1 MSRKFFIS
9 ATASAIFTLSA
20 AQFSVAAELDTLSD
34 RVSYILGYNI
44 GQNFKNDQIDIDAD
58 IFRQAMLD
66 AQKGKMPELTQEEM
80 QMAMKSFQDQQQAKR
95 NEAMKVVADANQ
107 KEGDAFLKANGAK
120 EGVVTTSSGLQ
131 YKVLTKGSGPKP
143 TAGSQVSVHY
153 RGTLLDGSEF
163 DSSYRRGQPAVFGVT
178 QVIPGWTEV
187 LQLMPEG
194 SKWEVYIPSDLAYGA
209 GGAGGNIGPNA
220 TLVFEIELLSA
231 NAQ

>member
-1 MSRKFFIS
+1 MSRKFLLNT
-9 ATASAIFTLSA
+9 TASAVFAFSA
-20 AQFSVAAELDTLSD
+20 AQMVVAAELETLTD

-44 GQNFKNDQIDIDAD
+44 GQNFKKDQVSIDAD
-58 IFRQAMLD
+58 VFRQAMKD
-66 AQKGKMPELTQEEM
+66 AQNGKEPKLNQEEM
-80 QMAMKSFQDQQQAKR
+80 QLAMKAFQDLQQAKR

-107 KEGDAFLKANGAK
+107 KEGDAFLQANAKKA
-120 EGVVTTSSGLQ
+120 GVITTASGLQ
-131 YKVLTKGSGPKP
+131 YKVLTKGSGAKP
-143 TAGSQVSVHY
+143 EPSNQVSVHY

-163 DSSYRRGQPAVFGVT
+163 DSSYRRGQPAVFGVN

>member
-1 MSRKFFIS
+1 MSRKFLVN
-9 ATASAIFTLSA
+9 ATASAIFTLSV
-20 AQFSVAAELDTLSD
+20 AQSGFAAELDTLSD

-44 GQNFKNDQIDIDAD
+44 GQNFKQDQINIDAD
-58 IFRQAMLD
+58 VFRQAMLD
-66 AQKGKMPELTQEEM
+66 AQNGKTPKLDQEEM
-80 QMAMKSFQDQQQAKR
+80 QMAMKAFQDQQQAKR
-95 NEAMKVVADANQ
+95 NEAMKVVAEANQ
-107 KEGDAFLKANGAK
+107 KEGEAFLQDNGK
-120 EGVVTTSSGLQ
+120 KKGVVTTESGLQ
-131 YKVLTKGSGPKP
+131 YKILTKGTGPVP
-143 TAGSQVSVHY
+143 AVDSQVSVHY
-153 RGTLLDGSEF
+153 RGTLLDGTEF
-163 DSSYRRGQPAVFGVT
+163 DSSYRRGQPAVFGVN

>member
-1 MSRKFFIS
+1 MSRKFLVN
-9 ATASAIFTLSA
+9 ATASAIFTLFV
-20 AQFSVAAELDTLSD
+20 AQSGFAAELDTLSD

-44 GQNFKNDQIDIDAD
+44 GQNFKQDQINIDAD
-58 IFRQAMLD
+58 VFRQAMLD
-66 AQKGKMPELTQEEM
+66 AQNGKTPKLDQEEM
-80 QMAMKSFQDQQQAKR
+80 QMAMKAFQDQQQAKR
-95 NEAMKVVADANQ
+95 NEAMKVVAEANQ
-107 KEGDAFLKANGAK
+107 KEGEAFLQDNAK
-120 EGVVTTSSGLQ
+120 KKGVVTTESGLQ
-131 YKVLTKGSGPKP
+131 YKVLTKGTGPVP
-143 TAGSQVSVHY
+143 AVDSQVSVHY

-163 DSSYRRGQPAVFGVT
+163 DSSYRRGQPAVFGVN